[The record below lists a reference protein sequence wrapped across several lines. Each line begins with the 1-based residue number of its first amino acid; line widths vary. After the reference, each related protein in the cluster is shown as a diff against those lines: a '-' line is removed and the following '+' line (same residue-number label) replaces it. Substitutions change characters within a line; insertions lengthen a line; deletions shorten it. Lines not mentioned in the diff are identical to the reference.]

1 LQNKKKLPFFCLI
14 IVFSLSNTLLFA
26 QAGRGR
32 ARIHGRVTDE
42 SNNPVVSAQVTIKFM
57 ENENIIRETKTDKN
71 GKWKIMGL
79 GSGNWRINVEAEGFM
94 PYQDVV
100 DVMQLSLNPT
110 IVVILKKVE
119 EQIAK
124 DVPGIEIF
132 EKANQLFNEEKYEE
146 AIAAYQEFLEKNPE
160 IFQVHFS
167 LGNCYKELGNTEQ
180 ALQEYQLVLEKTDA
194 EKDLKLRAK
203 TLATIGESYLK
214 KEDLDSAQDYF
225 KKSLDLD
232 PQDEILAYNVGEIY
246 FSHQKL
252 DGAVE
257 YFELASKIKPDWP
270 DAFYKLG
277 LVYLNLTDYEMAK
290 ENLKKFLELEADTE
304 RSASVQNILN
314 YIENMNQI

>member
-1 LQNKKKLPFFCLI
+1 MQNKKRLLFFCLI
-14 IVFSLSNTLLFA
+14 TVFLLSHTLLFA

-42 SNNPVVSAQVTIKFM
+42 SDNPVVSAQVTIKFM
-57 ENENIIRETKTDKN
+57 ENENITRETKTDKN

-79 GSGNWRINVEAEGFM
+79 GSGNWRIIVEAEGFI
-94 PYQDVV
+94 PYRDVV
-100 DVMQLSLNPT
+100 DVKQLSLNPT

-124 DVPGIEIF
+124 DVPGIETF
-132 EKANQLFNEEKYEE
+132 EKGNQLFNEKKFEE
-146 AIAAYQEFLEKNPE
+146 AIAAYQEFLEQNPE

-180 ALQEYQLVLEKTDA
+180 ALKEYQLVLEKTDP
-194 EKDLKLRAK
+194 EKDHKLRAK
-203 TLATIGESYLK
+203 ALAAIGESYLK
-214 KEDLDSAQDYF
+214 EEDLESAQDYF

-252 DGAVE
+252 EGAVE

-277 LVYLNLTDYEMAK
+277 LVYLNLTDYEKAK
-290 ENLKKFLELEADTE
+290 ENLKKFLELESDTE

-314 YIENMNQI
+314 YIENMN

>member
-1 LQNKKKLPFFCLI
+1 VFTKRQMEKYGDVLLWALKTARKGDFKKKDVVMIRHDLAGIKMAEILQ
-14 IVFSLSNTLLFA
+14 VRLLEM
-26 QAGRGR
+26 GM
-32 ARIHGRVTDE
+32 
-42 SNNPVVSAQVTIKFM
+42 NPIL
-57 ENENIIRETKTDKN
+57 R
-71 GKWKIMGL
+71 MGL
-79 GSGNWRINVEAEGFM
+79 TS
-94 PYQDVV
+94 
-100 DVMQLSLNPT
+100 VMEKNF
-110 IVVILKKVE
+110 
-119 EQIAK
+119 
-124 DVPGIEIF
+124 F

-194 EKDLKLRAK
+194 EKDHKLRAK
-203 TLATIGESYLK
+203 TLAAIGESYLK
-214 KEDLDSAQDYF
+214 KEDLDSAQNYF

-252 DGAVE
+252 EGAVE

-277 LVYLNLTDYEMAK
+277 LVYLNLTDYEKAK
-290 ENLKKFLELEADTE
+290 ENLKKFLELESDTE